1 MQPND
6 HDAPLLAG
14 GAFLLEHRD
23 AAETFTPEDFTA
35 EQRMMARTARTFM
48 ENEVLPV
55 SDQLEGKDLD
65 LLRRLLRKAG
75 ELGLLMADV
84 PEDYG
89 GLGLDKA
96 TSALIAEN
104 LSGQASFQI
113 TALVQTGIG
122 SLPLVYYGTEAQ
134 KRRYLPGLADGSL
147 LGCYAL
153 TEPTAGSDALAIR
166 TRAVPSP
173 DGRSYRLTGTKQF
186 VTNARIADVLTVFA
200 KVDGRHFTAFL
211 VDRDAPGLTFGPDE
225 RKMGLH
231 GATTCGVHLDEVV
244 VPAENVLGEVGRGHK
259 IAFNILN
266 IGRFKLG
273 AVAVGAAKR
282 ALEQALAYALERRQ
296 FGRRI
301 AAFGAIREKLGE
313 MYARIWAAEA
323 AVYRTVGLI
332 DALVARAGH
341 GRGEGGLRS
350 IEEYAIECAL
360 VKVLGTETLDFVA
373 DETVQCLGGYGYCA
387 EYPVEAYYRDSRI
400 NRIYEGTNEINR
412 ILAPTLL
419 KRRAGAGELPLERR
433 IAEVRAALG
442 RGGLP
447 GPGMAE
453 GPLVGGRRLVQG
465 LKALALLVLGA
476 GWDAGDQAV
485 DLRIADLALLALQAE
500 SAVLRAEKAVRANG
514 EARAAI
520 PLAAARLTVEQAVR
534 RAASLAE
541 ETLVHLGDREALAR
555 LPGVLRRDPADTL
568 ALREEIAGW
577 LVERERVDL

>member
-6 HDAPLLAG
+6 HDARLLAG

-35 EQRMMARTARTFM
+35 EQRMMARTARSFM
-48 ENEVLPV
+48 ENEVIPL
-55 SDQLEGKDLD
+55 SGRIEGKDLD
-65 LLRRLLRKAG
+65 LLRALLRKAG

-84 PEDYG
+84 PEAYG

-134 KRRYLPGLADGSL
+134 KRRYLPGLGDGSL

-186 VTNARIADVLTVFA
+186 ITNARIADVLTVFA

-211 VDRDAPGLTFGPDE
+211 VDRGAPGLTFGPDE

-231 GATTCGVHLDEVV
+231 GATTCGVHLDDVV
-244 VPAENVLGEVGRGHK
+244 VPADNVLGEVGRGHK

-296 FGRRI
+296 FGRPI
-301 AAFGAIREKLGE
+301 AEFGAIREKLGE
-313 MYARIWAAEA
+313 MYARIWSAEA

-332 DALVARAGH
+332 DALVARGGDDH
-341 GRGEGGLRS
+341 GEGELRS

-373 DETVQCLGGYGYCA
+373 DEAVQCLGGYGYCA

-442 RGGLP
+442 RGEGP
-447 GPGMAE
+447 VPGMAE
-453 GPLVGGRRLVQG
+453 GPLAGERRLVEG

-534 RAASLAE
+534 WAASLAE
-541 ETLVHLGDREALAR
+541 ETLVHLGDREALAG
-555 LPGVLRRDPADTL
+555 LPGILRRDPADTL